1 MLFIVFGGLYVN
13 AENVP
18 RALRWIPRAS
28 LIKHAYQ
35 AMIVNEF
42 GDSNAKFEAD
52 AAGGGMRDGAAVL
65 RWLGFDGPD
74 KNGIGPCVAQ
84 QARLLACF
92 YYATFLILKA
102 RKPSYAAC
110 APPTIEGDAAAA
122 AASAEALAA
131 AEAAAA
137 AAGAEEEGGA
147 VGG

>member
-1 MLFIVFGGLYVN
+1 VLFIVFGGLYVN

-42 GDSNAKFEAD
+42 GDSDAKFEAD

-74 KNGIGPCVAQ
+74 GGIRPCVAQ

-102 RKPSYAAC
+102 RKPAYAAC
-110 APPTIEGDAAAA
+110 APSTAEGDAAAA
-122 AASAEALAA
+122 AAAAEALAA
-131 AEAAAA
+131 AAAAA
-137 AAGAEEEGGA
+137 AADEAADEEGGVA
-147 VGG
+147 AA